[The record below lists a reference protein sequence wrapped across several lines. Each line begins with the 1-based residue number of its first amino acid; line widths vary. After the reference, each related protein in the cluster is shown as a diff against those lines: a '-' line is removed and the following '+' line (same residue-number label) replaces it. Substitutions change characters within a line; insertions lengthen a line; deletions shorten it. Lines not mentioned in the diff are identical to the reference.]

1 MGFRGIQVKDKEG
14 YYLVLL
20 PVASV
25 EKDLFRFGIPR
36 IREQI
41 TQDKPNSIL
50 TLVFTLVMQL
60 VSLFPPF
67 LSVKRGGDAHLRL

>member
-1 MGFRGIQVKDKEG
+1 MGFRGIQVKDKED

-25 EKDLFRFGIPR
+25 DLFRFGIPR

-50 TLVFTLVMQL
+50 TLVMQL
-60 VSLFPPF
+60 I
-67 LSVKRGGDAHLRL
+67 